1 MGTLFLNSFW
11 DGRLGQICRLP
22 KFHFRRQLHYDNDGR
37 GHLRTRQTPFA
48 RTVVAAG
55 KSHVRVTIE
64 SDVERE
70 AWLKLSEENLLKTWS
85 NPDDDVF
92 NELLAK

>member
-1 MGTLFLNSFW
+1 MTTTVEAIYEHGKLV
-11 DGRLGQICRLP
+11 LP
-22 KFHFRRQLHYDNDGR
+22 EPLS
-37 GHLRTRQTPFA
+37 LPE
-48 RTVVAAG
+48 

-64 SDVERE
+64 SGDTERE
-70 AWLKLSEENLLKTWS
+70 SWLKLSEESLMKTWG